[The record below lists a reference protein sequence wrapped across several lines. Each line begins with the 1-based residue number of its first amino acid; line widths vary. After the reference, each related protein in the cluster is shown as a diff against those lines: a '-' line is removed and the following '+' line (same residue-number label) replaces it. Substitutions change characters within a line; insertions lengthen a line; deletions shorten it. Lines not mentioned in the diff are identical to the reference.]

1 MCSQPVYESCTV
13 IPWKSPIMCLSVS
26 LERDVSTD
34 IRQPVLPCTV
44 TTTPFFFPR
53 GHHSSSQ
60 WRTSSFTSLSRT
72 AS

>member
-13 IPWKSPIMCLSVS
+13 IPWKSPTIPLSVS

-44 TTTPFFFPR
+44 TTTPFFSPR